1 MVIHLRG
8 FLRILVVS
16 NTEFKYDLG
25 VVGLGYVG
33 LPLAVESATS
43 SLNVLGFDINSER
56 VEMINNGH
64 SPIEDISN
72 EELSQS
78 LKNFHSITESKELSQ
93 CRNIVI
99 SVPTPLTDYQPDLS
113 YVINAAKTV
122 GENLVKNQVVILEST
137 TYPGTTVEVLIPN
150 LEKMSGL
157 KAGEDFFVGYSPER
171 IDPGN
176 KVWKFK
182 NTPKVISGINN
193 VSTEKIQSF
202 YESIIDETVLVKGTK
217 EAEMVKLL
225 ENTYRHVNI
234 ALINELAI
242 LCKMLD
248 IDIWEVVNAAKTKP
262 FGFESFKPGPGV
274 GGHCIPVDPEYLSFK
289 TRQIGKPV
297 RFVELAQEI
306 NNSMPLYVVN
316 QVNEILNKNKIILNS
331 SKILL
336 MGVAYKKDISDMRE
350 SPAIDI
356 VELLLD
362 KEVDISYY
370 DPYVEEFKVSG
381 HIINR
386 EVDTNSFEDYDMLLV
401 LTPHSNFAQLDFN
414 NLKTIIFDTTGSD
427 FIKSTERI

>member
-1 MVIHLRG
+1 MTNNI
-8 FLRILVVS
+8 
-16 NTEFKYDLG
+16 EFEYDLG

-33 LPLAVESATS
+33 LPLAVESS
-43 SLNVLGFDINSER
+43 KQGLKVIGYDINPER
-56 VEMINNGH
+56 VKMINNGI

-72 EELSQS
+72 DELSNA
-78 LKNFHSITESKELSQ
+78 LNNFNSTLDSELLSKCQ
-93 CRNIVI
+93 NVVI

-113 YVINAAKTV
+113 FVINAAKTV
-122 GENLVKNQVVILEST
+122 GENLVKNQVIILEST
-137 TYPGTTVEVLIPN
+137 TYPGTTIEVLIPN
-150 LEKMSGL
+150 LENTSKL

-182 NTPKVISGINN
+182 NTPKVVSGINDI
-193 VSTEKIQSF
+193 STEKIQSF
-202 YESIIDETVLVKGTK
+202 YESIIENIVLVKGTK

-234 ALINELAI
+234 ALINELAM

-306 NNSMPLYVVN
+306 NNSMPAYVVG
-316 QVNEILNKNKIILNS
+316 QISEILNKNGKILNN

-336 MGVAYKKDISDMRE
+336 MGVAYKNDISDMRE

-356 VELLLD
+356 TELLLEKKVD
-362 KEVDISYY
+362 VSYFDPFVKEFSV
-370 DPYVEEFKVSG
+370 FGKA
-381 HIINR
+381 INK
-386 EVDTNSFEDYDMLLV
+386 EDEINSFDNYDMLLV
-401 LTPHSNFAQLDFN
+401 LTPHSNFSEIDFSKI
-414 NLKTIIFDTTGSD
+414 KTIIFDTTGSD
-427 FIKSTERI
+427 FIQSTERL

>member
-1 MVIHLRG
+1 M
-8 FLRILVVS
+8 VS

-33 LPLAVESATS
+33 LPLAVEAATS
-43 SLNVLGFDINSER
+43 SLKVIGFDINSER

-78 LKNFHSITESKELSQ
+78 LQNFHSTKESKELSQ

-176 KVWKFK
+176 EVWKFK

-234 ALINELAI
+234 ALINELAM

-356 VELLLD
+356 AELLLD
-362 KEVDISYY
+362 KDVDISYY

-427 FIKSTERI
+427 FINSTERI